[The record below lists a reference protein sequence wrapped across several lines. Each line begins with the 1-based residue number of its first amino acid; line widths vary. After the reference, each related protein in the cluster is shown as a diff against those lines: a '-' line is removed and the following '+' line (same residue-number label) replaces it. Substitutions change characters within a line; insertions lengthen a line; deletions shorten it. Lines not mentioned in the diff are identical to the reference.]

1 MTAKGRPFLIKLM
14 KLRFFSLVPY
24 PNPTLSSPL
33 DNLLVFLV
41 WVVVGTVTAVVL
53 GLTLLISL
61 ILVVLYRRKH
71 AKRDYTG

>member
-1 MTAKGRPFLIKLM
+1 MVTDKEDSCLLTKLP
-14 KLRFFSLVPY
+14 FFSLHPL
-24 PNPTLSSPL
+24 PHLPLFSPL

-61 ILVVLYRRKH
+61 VLVVLYRRKH
-71 AKRDYTG
+71 AKRNYAG

>member
-1 MTAKGRPFLIKLM
+1 MVTDKEDSCLLTE
-14 KLRFFSLVPY
+14 LRFFSLRPL
-24 PNPTLSSPL
+24 PHLPLFSPL

-61 ILVVLYRRKH
+61 VLVVLYRRKH
-71 AKRDYTG
+71 AKRNYTG

>member
-1 MTAKGRPFLIKLM
+1 MRS
-14 KLRFFSLVPY
+14 RFFSLFL
-24 PNPTLSSPL
+24 TLALFPPL

-61 ILVVLYRRKH
+61 VLVVLYRRKH
-71 AKRDYTG
+71 SKRDYTG